1 MLVLF
6 RTKPINANMDHL
18 PDNVLL
24 NIFAHLE
31 LDTLDNV
38 EHVCQRWSFLAHT
51 PELWLF
57 KCKKLCERERLG
69 QVEALITEASLATD
83 EIDWKQ
89 AFIEISE
96 FTASESVRQ
105 VRLSYLQSL
114 KANAKAVRPRNS
126 KITSSYM
133 LFLSK

>member
-1 MLVLF
+1 M
-6 RTKPINANMDHL
+6 NHL

-24 NIFAHLE
+24 NIFAHLD

-69 QVEALITEASLATD
+69 QVEALITEASSATD
-83 EIDWKQ
+83 EIDWRQ

-126 KITSSYM
+126 EIT
-133 LFLSK
+133 

>member
-1 MLVLF
+1 
-6 RTKPINANMDHL
+6 MDHL

-24 NIFAHLE
+24 NIFSHLDLE
-31 LDTLDNV
+31 TLENV
-38 EHVCQRWSFLAHT
+38 EHVCQRWVFLAHT

-69 QVEALITEASLATD
+69 KLEILITEASTN

-89 AFIEISE
+89 AFIELSE
-96 FTASESVRQ
+96 FTSSESVRQ

-126 KITSSYM
+126 KRNSSP
-133 LFLSK
+133 FVS